1 MRRKWGRG
9 FQFNFPKN
17 ADFPKVQL
25 PKMQLPKPLPR
36 RWGKRFPF
44 FGGGNGGSP
53 IRPVPR
59 KWGSGFSSIRIGSGV
74 SPRPVPRKWGTRRR
88 FSFKAGGDS
97 GPAKRWTP
105 KRQRSK
111 MKRRH
116 VWLIALLIVLFLIIQ
131 GAIFLDRELRQ
142 PLMFL
147 AKIKVNQ
154 LATNAINDAIKSELA
169 QALDSDKLIRWRTNA
184 DGKITGFEVDYKQ
197 QMAITARTIEVVERS
212 LQEHEE
218 VPERIPIGHVLNSPI
233 ISSIGPSVSIKFRP
247 ASVVKVEVE
256 TEQKEA
262 GINNLLVEVYAR
274 IRTEVAVIIPF
285 DREPEVIETK
295 IPLSYALV
303 VGDVP
308 TYYYD
313 GSGTPVG
320 SGASQAPAIALPG
333 NPPPQTKL
341 PAANEGKGD

>member
-1 MRRKWGRG
+1 MRKRWGRG

-17 ADFPKVQL
+17 VDIPKL
-25 PKMQLPKPLPR
+25 PPR

-44 FGGGNGGSP
+44 FNGGNGGSS
-53 IRPVPR
+53 IRPAPR
-59 KWGSGFSSIRIGSGV
+59 KWGSGTSKTRIGSGL

-88 FSFKAGGDS
+88 FSFTAGGGS
-97 GPAKRWTP
+97 VPAKRWAP
-105 KRQRSK
+105 KQQRPK

-116 VWLIALLIVLFLIIQ
+116 IWLISFLIVLFLMIQ
-131 GAIFLDRELRQ
+131 GSIFLDRELRQ

-147 AKIKVNQ
+147 AKVKVNQ
-154 LATNAINDAIKSELA
+154 LATEAINDAIKSEFA
-169 QALDSDKLIRWRTNA
+169 QSLDSDKLIRWRTNA
-184 DGKITGFEVDYKQ
+184 DGKITGFEIDYKQ
-197 QMAITARTIEVVERS
+197 QMAITAKTIEVVERS
-212 LQEHEE
+212 LKAHED
-218 VPERIPIGHVLNSPI
+218 VPERIPIGHALNSPI
-233 ISSIGPSVSIKFRP
+233 ISSVGPSVSIKFHP
-247 ASVVKVEVE
+247 ASVIKVDVE

-262 GINNLLVEVYAR
+262 GINNLLVEVFAR
-274 IRTEVAVIIPF
+274 VRTEVAVVIPF

-313 GSGTPVG
+313 GSGNPVG

-333 NPPPQTKL
+333 TPPTQ
-341 PAANEGKGD
+341 NEASGHE